1 MKKIIIWGTGIR
13 AKRLCHYLDYGE
25 VEIIGFTDNAG
36 NEGREWWN
44 GYPYFRKEEA
54 LACKYDYIVIA
65 SISYCEIA
73 AQLISEGI
81 DSSKIIQ
88 AYNVQFMVPNTL
100 YFFHQIEQ
108 DEEKYK
114 IFTDINLFSCEKY
127 C

>member
-1 MKKIIIWGTGIR
+1 MKKIIIWGTGMR
-13 AKRLCHYLDYGE
+13 AQRLCHYLNYDE

-36 NEGREWWN
+36 NENVKLWN
-44 GYPYFRKEEA
+44 GYSYIPREEA
-54 LACKYDYIVIA
+54 LACTYDYIVIA
-65 SISYCEIA
+65 SISYCDIA

-81 DSSKIIQ
+81 EASKIIQ